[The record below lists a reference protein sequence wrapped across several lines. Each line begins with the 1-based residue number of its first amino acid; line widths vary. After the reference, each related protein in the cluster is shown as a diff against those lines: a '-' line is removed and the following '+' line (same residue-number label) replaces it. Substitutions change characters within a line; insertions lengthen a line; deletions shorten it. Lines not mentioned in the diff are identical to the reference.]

1 MRLTRE
7 TRLMLTIAD
16 LGLALYIVCRYT
28 DLLGWL
34 PTRVARNHGC
44 DLAGGLVFPAYVNVL
59 CLATGR
65 QRVITTWPRAAILTV
80 ICCVSWEILAPLA
93 MPKSTADPLDAIAY
107 ALGIAIYALVLNR
120 PPHNVD

>member
-1 MRLTRE
+1 
-7 TRLMLTIAD
+7 MLTIAG

-34 PTRVARNHGC
+34 PARVACNHGC
-44 DLAGGLVFPAYVNVL
+44 DLAGGLVFPAYVDVL
-59 CLATGR
+59 CLATGH

-93 MPKSTADPLDAIAY
+93 MPESTADPLDVVAY
-107 ALGIAIYALVLNR
+107 ALGIAIYAFVLNR
-120 PPHNVD
+120 PPHNAE

>member
-7 TRLMLTIAD
+7 TRLMLAVAG

-34 PTRVARNHGC
+34 PARVARNHGC
-44 DLAGGLVFPAYVNVL
+44 DLAGGLVFPAYVDAL

-65 QRVITTWPRAAILTV
+65 RRIVTNWPQAVALAIV
-80 ICCVSWEILAPLA
+80 CCVSWEVLAPLT
-93 MPKSTADPLDAIAY
+93 MPESTADPLDAIAY

-120 PPHNVD
+120 PPHNAE